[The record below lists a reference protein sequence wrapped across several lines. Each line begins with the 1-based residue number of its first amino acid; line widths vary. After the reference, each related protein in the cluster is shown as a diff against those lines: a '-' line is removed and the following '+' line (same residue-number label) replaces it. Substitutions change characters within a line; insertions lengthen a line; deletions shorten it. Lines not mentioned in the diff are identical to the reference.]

1 MTHNSTDDESIL
13 IQVIDQYHDFTRTI
27 EVWVIMQAK
36 LHMSLHYNPTLWE
49 NFTIRKLMI
58 AFIDIITL
66 ESGSTPMVLATTKGI
81 TP

>member
-1 MTHNSTDDESIL
+1 MPHNSTDDESIL
-13 IQVIDQYHDFTRTI
+13 IQVIDHDFTRTI

-36 LHMSLHYNPTLWE
+36 LHVLLHYNPILWE

-58 AFIDIITL
+58 AFIDSITL
-66 ESGSTPMVLATTKGI
+66 EAGSTPMVLATAKGI